1 MVSQLSMLGA
11 KDTTG
16 PRRHDVRPT
25 PRPKSSAK
33 GLETRER
40 IVDVAVRFIAR
51 NGARGTS
58 LGDIAAE
65 AGVSQAGL
73 LYHFRSK
80 EALLNA
86 VMDRHLAFT
95 EEWLWNSGPD
105 PGLKILQIIANH
117 MASWP
122 ADPQGASVY
131 SIIGMNTV
139 VLAENVGEDA
149 DLHPRLVEGYRT
161 TIDRV
166 TATLRAAQQRGEM
179 RNDVDPR
186 LKAMEIIAFTYGLEA
201 AWLVNPTIPVAE
213 AAAQWASQQTTLLAT
228 NS

>member
-1 MVSQLSMLGA
+1 MLSR
-11 KDTTG
+11 DDFTG
-16 PRRHDVRPT
+16 RGRQIVRPA
-25 PRPKSSAK
+25 PKPKSPSTK

-40 IVDVAVRFIAR
+40 IIDVAVRFIAR

-58 LGDIAAE
+58 LGDIAAD

-73 LYHFRSK
+73 LYHFGSK

-95 EEWLWNSGPD
+95 EEWLWGRGPD
-105 PGLKILQIIANH
+105 PGLKILQIIAEH
-117 MASWP
+117 MARWP
-122 ADPQGASVY
+122 AEPHDASVY

-139 VLAENVGEDA
+139 VLAENVSDDA

-179 RNDVDPR
+179 RDDVDAR
-186 LKAMEIIAFTYGLEA
+186 LKAMEIIAFTYGIEA
-201 AWLVNPTIPVAE
+201 AWLVNPTIPVAD
-213 AAAQWASQQTTLLAT
+213 AAAQWASQQTALLAT
-228 NS
+228 N

>member
-1 MVSQLSMLGA
+1 MRSA
-11 KDTTG
+11 
-16 PRRHDVRPT
+16 
-25 PRPKSSAK
+25 PRPKVSSAK

-73 LYHFRSK
+73 LYHFGSK

-86 VMDRHLAFT
+86 VLDRHLTFT
-95 EEWLWNSGPD
+95 EEWLWPEGSD
-105 PGLKILQIIANH
+105 PGLRILTIIAEH

-122 ADPQGASVY
+122 AQPHDGGVY
-131 SIIGMNTV
+131 SLLGMNTV
-139 VLAENVGEDA
+139 VLAENVGDDTE
-149 DLHPRLVEGYRT
+149 LHPRLVDGYRT

-166 TATLRAAQQRGEM
+166 ATTLLAAQRRGEM
-179 RNDVDPR
+179 RADVDAR
-186 LKAMEIIAFTYGLEA
+186 LKAMEIIAFCYGMEA
-201 AWLVNPTIPVAE
+201 AWLMNPTIPVAE
-213 AAAQWASQQTTLLAT
+213 AAAQWAAQQTVLLAAGPAE
-228 NS
+228 S

>member
-1 MVSQLSMLGA
+1 MPASQ
-11 KDTTG
+11 
-16 PRRHDVRPT
+16 
-25 PRPKSSAK
+25 RPKSSSAK

-51 NGARGTS
+51 HGARGTS
-58 LGDIAAE
+58 LADIAAE

-73 LYHFRSK
+73 LYHFGSK

-95 EEWLWNSGPD
+95 EEWLWGFGAD
-105 PGLKILQIIANH
+105 PGVEIVDIIARH

-122 ADPQGASVY
+122 SQHDDKVY
-131 SIIGMNTV
+131 SLLGMNTV
-139 VLAENVGEDA
+139 VLGENVSADA

-166 TATLRAAQQRGEM
+166 AATLESAQRRGEM
-179 RNDVDPR
+179 HGDVDAR
-186 LKAMEIIAFTYGLEA
+186 LKAMEIIAFCYGLEA
-201 AWLVNPTIPVAE
+201 AWLVDPTIPVAE
-213 AAAQWASQQTTLLAT
+213 AAARWAAQQRAQLAT
-228 NS
+228 DQTR